1 MAQPSNRE
9 NLVKGAMKCLR
20 TKGYARTTS
29 RDIAAASG
37 ANLASIGYHFGSKDD
52 LLNEALI
59 RMFKRRNWKVG
70 EEAISAVSAT
80 PLERLRSIFIAAS
93 ALFGA
98 PRPVFVAFIEA
109 IAQADRSP
117 DLREQMAEFYS
128 DARKGVAE
136 TIRTVLGGE
145 GAELGREAEVMG
157 TVLMA
162 LFDGLVLQWL
172 LDPDA
177 VPSGDEVMDALAATM
192 RIALE
197 EPKPKSR
204 RRPVHA

>member
-20 TKGYARTTS
+20 AKGYARTTA
-29 RDIAAASG
+29 RDIASVSG
-37 ANLASIGYHFGSKDD
+37 ANLASIGYHFGSKEA

-59 RMFKRRNWKVG
+59 RMFRRRNWKVG
-70 EEAISAVSAT
+70 EGALEAASAT
-80 PLERLRSIFIAAS
+80 PLERLRSIFVAAS
-93 ALFGA
+93 EVFGA

-117 DLREQMAEFYS
+117 DFREQLADFYR
-128 DARKGVAE
+128 DARKGAAE
-136 TIRTVLGGE
+136 TVRTVLGKD
-145 GAELGREAEVMG
+145 GANLDREAEVMG
-157 TVLMA
+157 VILQA

-177 VPSGDEVMDALAATM
+177 VPSGDDLIDALAATM
-192 RIALE
+192 RVA
-197 EPKPKSR
+197 
-204 RRPVHA
+204 